1 MTDRSKLYIAG
12 DGGKKK
18 DAEDI
23 DELKKEIV
31 MVTLLI
37 VYILFLSQ
45 CYIIHYQDE
54 HKIPLEELCE
64 RLKTSITEVSVF
76 KFQC

>member
-1 MTDRSKLYIAG
+1 MGEPETVEVNFLIRKCICILCTTYYQAKLVLLQASQLTDRSKLYITG

-31 MVTLLI
+31 MVI
-37 VYILFLSQ
+37 
-45 CYIIHYQDE
+45 C
-54 HKIPLEELCE
+54 
-64 RLKTSITEVSVF
+64 
-76 KFQC
+76 

>member
-31 MVTLLI
+31 MVI
-37 VYILFLSQ
+37 
-45 CYIIHYQDE
+45 C
-54 HKIPLEELCE
+54 
-64 RLKTSITEVSVF
+64 
-76 KFQC
+76 

>member
-1 MTDRSKLYIAG
+1 MHLCFMYYYWAKLVLLQAAQLTDRSKLYISG

-31 MVTLLI
+31 MVI
-37 VYILFLSQ
+37 
-45 CYIIHYQDE
+45 C
-54 HKIPLEELCE
+54 
-64 RLKTSITEVSVF
+64 
-76 KFQC
+76 

>member
-1 MTDRSKLYIAG
+1 MGEPETAEVNFLIRQYVCILCTTYYQAKLVLPSMVLLQAAQMTDRSKLYIAG

-31 MVTLLI
+31 MVI
-37 VYILFLSQ
+37 
-45 CYIIHYQDE
+45 C
-54 HKIPLEELCE
+54 
-64 RLKTSITEVSVF
+64 
-76 KFQC
+76 